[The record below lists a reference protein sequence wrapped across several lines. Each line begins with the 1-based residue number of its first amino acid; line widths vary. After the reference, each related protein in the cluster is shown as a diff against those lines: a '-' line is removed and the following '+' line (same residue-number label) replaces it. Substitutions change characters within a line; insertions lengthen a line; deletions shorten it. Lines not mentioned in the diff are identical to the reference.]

1 MMVLTVKNV
10 STLYCPILTIN
21 VSVSKDIMKV
31 PTILQELVFRS
42 KFVQSRNSLVK
53 IVVSVS
59 NVATFAVVVI
69 AQMIVRVALVWQMLT
84 WLAGISL

>member
-1 MMVLTVKNV
+1 
-10 STLYCPILTIN
+10 
-21 VSVSKDIMKV
+21 MKV

-84 WLAGISL
+84 WLAGISLLQPEALALVIQAISLLMVDVTS

>member
-1 MMVLTVKNV
+1 
-10 STLYCPILTIN
+10 
-21 VSVSKDIMKV
+21 MKV

-59 NVATFAVVVI
+59 NVVTFAVVVI

-84 WLAGISL
+84 WLAGILLLQPEALAPVIQAISLLMVDVTS